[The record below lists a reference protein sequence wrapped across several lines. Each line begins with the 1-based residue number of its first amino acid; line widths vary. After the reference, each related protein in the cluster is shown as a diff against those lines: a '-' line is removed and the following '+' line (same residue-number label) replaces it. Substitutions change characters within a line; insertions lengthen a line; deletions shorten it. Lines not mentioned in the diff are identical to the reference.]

1 MENHIVKLLDISMHF
16 CNLTC
21 SVSLQGLFCKV
32 YEYIKISQME
42 RS

>member
-1 MENHIVKLLDISMHF
+1 MENHIVKLLDISIHF

-21 SVSLQGLFCKV
+21 SVSTAFYKV